1 MILLVRWECIIFVAS
16 IHTQSWKRATASGNG
31 DEHAADYITQKYTH
45 TQRMWWWVIGAM
57 MPAFDAEQCRL
68 WPVCA
73 SHNELNHYIS
83 VFTLPNPAASSLF
96 LIKSFSDQTSSFLTL
111 WPFLLYYFVAIVAV
125 CVCVCDSKNGVKCMR
140 TSRRIQLHEE
150 RSLFWAMCRYTRC
163 LDPIGLRKW
172 ICINEHLVIIVIKCA
187 EQSLFLYNKFEY
199 DNNNNNNNMR
209 ISFGLDIFGYCYGHG
224 TTERSISNIVAHTPP
239 SSNGMLVCRR
249 AWTCHK
255 RFKPICQ
262 HHRRRREI
270 ERLSNWATNEHLNSN
285 GWIYVWMLYA

>member
-125 CVCVCDSKNGVKCMR
+125 CVCVWQQKRSQMHAHKSSYSITRRAFIVLGHVQVHAMSGPDWATEMNMHQWAFSHNRHQMR
-140 TSRRIQLHEE
+140 WT
-150 RSLFWAMCRYTRC
+150 
-163 LDPIGLRKW
+163 
-172 ICINEHLVIIVIKCA
+172 
-187 EQSLFLYNKFEY
+187 
-199 DNNNNNNNMR
+199 
-209 ISFGLDIFGYCYGHG
+209 ISFF
-224 TTERSISNIVAHTPP
+224 V
-239 SSNGMLVCRR
+239 
-249 AWTCHK
+249 
-255 RFKPICQ
+255 
-262 HHRRRREI
+262 
-270 ERLSNWATNEHLNSN
+270 
-285 GWIYVWMLYA
+285 

>member
-1 MILLVRWECIIFVAS
+1 MEMSMQQITLHKN
-16 IHTQSWKRATASGNG
+16 IHTHRECDDGWSGRWCLHSMPNN
-31 DEHAADYITQKYTH
+31 AACGQFVPLTMNWIITFLFLLFQIQ
-45 TQRMWWWVIGAM
+45 QRQVS
-57 MPAFDAEQCRL
+57 FL
-68 WPVCA
+68 
-73 SHNELNHYIS
+73 LNHFQIKHHHFWLCGLFFYIIS
-83 VFTLPNPAASSLF
+83 WP
-96 LIKSFSDQTSSFLTL
+96 L
-111 WPFLLYYFVAIVAV
+111 WL

-224 TTERSISNIVAHTPP
+224 TAERSISNIVAHTPP